1 MLVKF
6 LLLVIKFYQKAISPL
21 IPARCRYYPT
31 CSAYGMHALKWHG
44 VRGIP
49 LVIRR
54 ILRCQPWGG
63 SGVDFVPLSLARYRY
78 VYCDDVAFIQ
88 FANRGIY
95 KDRTSYQA
103 VRNQMMR

>member
-21 IPARCRYYPT
+21 VPARCRFYPT
-31 CSAYGMHALKWHG
+31 CSVYGIHTLKWHG

-54 ILRCQPWGG
+54 IFRCQPWGVVRG
-63 SGVDFVPLSLARYRY
+63 WILCRCLWPVIVTCIVMIPPLSDLPIW
-78 VYCDDVAFIQ
+78 VFIKTAQ
-88 FANRGIY
+88 VIWRLEI
-95 KDRTSYQA
+95 R
-103 VRNQMMR
+103 

>member
-21 IPARCRYYPT
+21 VPARCRFYPT
-31 CSAYGMHALKWHG
+31 CSVYGIHALKWHG

-63 SGVDFVPLSLARYRY
+63 SGVDFVPLPLACYRY
-78 VYCDDVAFIQ
+78 VHCDDTALVR
-88 FANRGIY
+88 FANMGVY
-95 KDRTSYQA
+95 KDRTSYLA
-103 VRNQMMR
+103 VRNQMMK